1 MCCQHQHASNAKLT
15 GWDSKTLQTALTSS
29 SVINILTLLG
39 VLQLKEITADFLV
52 LKADFWHC
60 KDFSC
65 LLKWDVQILLVI
77 TMCIEAS
84 L

>member
-1 MCCQHQHASNAKLT
+1 M
-15 GWDSKTLQTALTSS
+15 
-29 SVINILTLLG
+29 INILTLLG